1 MTGMPSDGDAGW
13 WGCQVVGMPGG
24 GAADGSGTTPWAL
37 LIYIINSFFFFL
49 LPEATS
55 LTKVVC
61 LYKNIQRGFPG
72 GPVDKTQPSFEGGA
86 GLIPG

>member
-1 MTGMPSDGDAGW
+1 MPGDGD
-13 WGCQVVGMPGG
+13 
-24 GAADGSGTTPWAL
+24 ADGSGTTPWAL
-37 LIYIINSFFFFL
+37 LIDLHNKQLFFFL

-61 LYKNIQRGFPG
+61 LYKNLQRGFPG